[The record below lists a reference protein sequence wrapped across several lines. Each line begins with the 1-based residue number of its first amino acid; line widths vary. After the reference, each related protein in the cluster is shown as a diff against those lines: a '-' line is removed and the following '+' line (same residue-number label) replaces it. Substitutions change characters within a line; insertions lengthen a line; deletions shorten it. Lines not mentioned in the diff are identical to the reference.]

1 VPDFPSQPNTQTKSA
16 TDSYVEVGES
26 AAERGMRDLYFLAK
40 VVLGRVYPDL
50 TEKTHKPIC
59 DFFVQKDPRKKFHL
73 QDYYK
78 NRLLIDPRGHFKT
91 SIDIC
96 DCIQWMLC
104 FPNVTILLAS
114 GAEELAKRMVGE
126 MKEHFLSNGDFRSL
140 YPDFVPA
147 NGVADF
153 GTSGEFKLPN
163 RTQIRREPTI
173 SISTIK
179 SVKAGSHFDIRK
191 GDDVVNEINS
201 ATAELNA
208 DTARRW
214 SHTKP
219 LLNPGGYTDLIGTFY
234 DYSCLYGPLVD
245 KYREGTLKGWK
256 VSIRPSIVPDE
267 SGELFN
273 PLGILF
279 PERFCVDSNEHPEK
293 ENLQQI
299 WRDDPELFNAQY
311 QNEPLGRE
319 ANQFPLELLR
329 NHVIR
334 RELVPSNVQ
343 MVCTWDLAFSQKR
356 KSDYS
361 VCALGAYDPNGNLYV
376 VDIMRGRYTPSEII
390 DNLILSWRK
399 WPVYRVGI
407 EKEKGT
413 ALLGPGLHAKML
425 EQRIQIPLDMI
436 PIKNTKD
443 SVVNDILSL
452 SPLLQQNKLWFVA
465 GCSYLPEL
473 FLEFSRF
480 PKYAHDDIPRAIS
493 LLLFYR
499 NMGFRPELMPAYSES
514 PQIGGAMVYGDGMC
528 GAGIVA

>member
-1 VPDFPSQPNTQTKSA
+1 MLSTPTKSQIA
-16 TDSYVEVGES
+16 EVSES
-26 AAERGMRDLYFLAK
+26 AAERGKRDLYFLAK
-40 VVLGRVYPDL
+40 CVLGRVYPDL

-59 DFFVQKDPRKKFHL
+59 DFFVQKNPNKKFFL
-73 QDYYK
+73 QDLIK

-140 YPDFVPA
+140 YPDFVPPE
-147 NGVADF
+147 GVSEF
-153 GTSGEFKLPN
+153 GTSGEFRLPN

-201 ATAELNA
+201 ATKELND

-234 DYSCLYGPLVD
+234 DFSCFYGPIVD

-256 VSIRPSIVPDE
+256 VSLRSAINSNPETGD
-267 SGELFN
+267 LFW
-273 PLGILF
+273 PGGVLF
-279 PERFCVDSNEHPEK
+279 PERFCVDENEDPEK

-319 ANQFPLELLR
+319 ANQFPIELLR
-329 NHVIR
+329 SHVIR
-334 RELVPSNVQ
+334 REHVPSNVQ
-343 MVCTWDLAFSQKR
+343 MVCTWDLAFTQKR

-361 VCALGAYDPNGNLYV
+361 VCALGAYDPSGNLYV
-376 VDIMRGRYTPSEII
+376 VDIMRGRYSPSEII

-399 WPVYRVGI
+399 WPVARVGV

-413 ALLGPGLHAKML
+413 SLLGPGLHAKMI
-425 EQRIQIPLDMI
+425 EQRIQIPMDMI
-436 PIKNTKD
+436 PVKNTKD
-443 SVVNDILSL
+443 GTVNEILAL

-465 GCSYLPEL
+465 GCSFLPEL

-480 PKYAHDDIPRAIS
+480 PKYAHDDIPRAVS

-499 NMGFRPELMPAYSES
+499 NMGFRPELMPAGQE
-514 PQIGGAMVYGDGMC
+514 PVAIGGAMTYGDGEC